1 MERYS
6 LQKVIGEGSFGRAL
20 LVRCKSSQEKYVV
33 KEIQLP
39 KNNSKLENPR
49 REAILLSKMKHPNI
63 VTFREAFEADGLLC
77 IVMEFCSGGDLLQ
90 RMQQQKTTQFSVDH
104 ILRCSKAYANAYVGT
119 PYYVAPEIWDN
130 KPYNNKSDVWSLGC
144 VLYELC
150 TLRHPFQASSWKSLI
165 LKVCRGAYPPLPN
178 HLPYELQ
185 YLLKQMFKTNPKDR
199 PSMHSILTSHRVS
212 KLLRAHL
219 PSQGFESF
227 TGARD
232 AGTGEADGSME
243 EEEGKKVANLLGE
256 KSLITT
262 STFEGVELHEAHSE
276 SREPGPRK
284 QWAAG
289 PSDTVLQML
298 ANASLVSSDSMGS
311 TCQSLTEEPGDSRQ
325 RRRWDKDPPET
336 LLSVLEK
343 ARLSRAFSTFL
354 INPGGEDPLVGP
366 LSQPQGDHPD
376 GPEPEVALDEERL
389 QPRSDDED
397 TDFEEEYPCDWMDD
411 VTNDNIPSRMRPSD
425 GGLLFGLSGKQEVL
439 DSEQLGLQGTE
450 ARKRKIEAVTA
461 GYAHSSR
468 ILVRGLTAQQKVT
481 TASLKASWV
490 LAKHNRPFTDAEVF
504 KEVMVTVLEELATD
518 KSMDGVIASA
528 KQVSLSARSAIRR
541 IEALSD
547 AVQGGQVTE
556 LMLDFIKQLRANFTS
571 RFEDYS
577 IPKDIIAF
585 VRDPLTVRPS
595 GDFTSQ
601 AKQMIPSLD
610 EAALEMELIDF
621 QTSSLVSD
629 ALRSAESVSAFGVG
643 SSEEYST
650 IKRLTL
656 DPLPPTDLVLVGQ
669 ALPLSCDPELWS
681 ESEDEDLT
689 PISPP
694 TQLTFLER
702 EHTLRSPLMP
712 PQKLLLTRVLITPED
727 L

>member
-6 LQKVIGEGSFGRAL
+6 LHTVIGEGSFGRAL
-20 LVRCKSSQEKYVV
+20 LVRCKSSEEKYVV

-90 RMQQQKTTQFSVDH
+90 RMQQQKTTQFSSDH
-104 ILRCSKAYANAYVGT
+104 ILRWFAQMCAAAQHIHDKRVLHRDLKSKNIFLTDNGTIKLGDFGSACILNSSKAYANTYVGT

-165 LKVCRGAYPPLPN
+165 LKVCRGTYPPLPN

-219 PSQGFESF
+219 PSQALETQEQGRR
-227 TGARD
+227 TARWKR
-232 AGTGEADGSME
+232 
-243 EEEGKKVANLLGE
+243 EEGKKVANLLGE
-256 KSLITT
+256 KNLITT

-284 QWAAG
+284 QWAVG

-325 RRRWDKDPPET
+325 RRRWDKDPPEK

-343 ARLSRAFSTFL
+343 AQLSRAFSTFL

-376 GPEPEVALDEERL
+376 GPELEVALDEERL

-397 TDFEEEYPCDWMDD
+397 TDFEEEYPCDWMD
-411 VTNDNIPSRMRPSD
+411 
-425 GGLLFGLSGKQEVL
+425 EVEKMF
-439 DSEQLGLQGTE
+439 SE
-450 ARKRKIEAVTA
+450 
-461 GYAHSSR
+461 H
-468 ILVRGLTAQQKVT
+468 
-481 TASLKASWV
+481 
-490 LAKHNRPFTDAEVF
+490 
-504 KEVMVTVLEELATD
+504 
-518 KSMDGVIASA
+518 
-528 KQVSLSARSAIRR
+528 
-541 IEALSD
+541 
-547 AVQGGQVTE
+547 
-556 LMLDFIKQLRANFTS
+556 
-571 RFEDYS
+571 
-577 IPKDIIAF
+577 
-585 VRDPLTVRPS
+585 
-595 GDFTSQ
+595 
-601 AKQMIPSLD
+601 
-610 EAALEMELIDF
+610 
-621 QTSSLVSD
+621 
-629 ALRSAESVSAFGVG
+629 
-643 SSEEYST
+643 
-650 IKRLTL
+650 
-656 DPLPPTDLVLVGQ
+656 
-669 ALPLSCDPELWS
+669 
-681 ESEDEDLT
+681 
-689 PISPP
+689 
-694 TQLTFLER
+694 
-702 EHTLRSPLMP
+702 
-712 PQKLLLTRVLITPED
+712 
-727 L
+727 